1 MPVQGLNK
9 PGLTRRNAAP
19 VRSPEALQ
27 TGCVFV
33 AGAELLLACLQGNDI
48 TLVARQPWQRRQQ
61 GGRETQRFELVF
73 REVGALR
80 SVLRTSVVLRSRS
93 QLRPVLGPSGKL
105 APS

>member
-1 MPVQGLNK
+1 M
-9 PGLTRRNAAP
+9 
-19 VRSPEALQ
+19 
-27 TGCVFV
+27 FV

-80 SVLRTSVVLRSRS
+80 SVPRTTAVLRSRS
-93 QLRPVLGPSGKL
+93 QLRPVLGPSGTL